1 MRRTKLVRMRIEENE
16 DVIRMRTK
24 RTKDRNGA
32 LMRDRIRIRR
42 MKMIDEV
49 WDEDKKDEEEY
60 GKYWMRKMWRM
71 KT

>member
-1 MRRTKLVRMRIEENE
+1 MRMRIEENE

-42 MKMIDEV
+42 IKMIDEV
-49 WDEDKKDEEEY
+49 WDKDKKDEEEDD
-60 GKYWMRKMWRM
+60 KYWMRKMWRM